1 MAIALIAQGG
11 STNRP
16 CEFSQT
22 FRVTSERILR
32 TTSGETP
39 RWICIRRR
47 TLEVVDGVPVAVKDC
62 SSREKENRLWT
73 VRRIEVEPHSV
84 TASDPVYDTVTSI

>member
-1 MAIALIAQGG
+1 M
-11 STNRP
+11 
-16 CEFSQT
+16 
-22 FRVTSERILR
+22 
-32 TTSGETP
+32 
-39 RWICIRRR
+39 
-47 TLEVVDGVPVAVKDC
+47 DGVPVAVKDC